1 MTAKKDKTEKVETA
15 EMIEMYKTVLKLFGK
30 KGIKFTMDDIAREL
44 KISKKTIY
52 VSFKDKET
60 LFIATVDYLFDSI
73 KEAESSVAE
82 DTTLTTVEKL
92 EKLMGVMPDSY
103 KDIHFAEL
111 YVLKD
116 KYPKIYK
123 RVSKRL
129 ESGWEITI
137 ALLEKG
143 MQEGTIRRIP
153 VPVFKTMFE
162 ATLEHFF
169 EQDVLVK
176 NKISYGKALQNVIEI
191 LLYGVATDKARSYE
205 LENGKVLSA

>member
-1 MTAKKDKTEKVETA
+1 MSAKKKAVNTDSA
-15 EMIEMYKTVLKLFGK
+15 EVIEIYNAVIRLFGS
-30 KGIKFTMDDIAREL
+30 KGIKFTMDDLAKEL

-52 VSFKDKET
+52 VHFKDKET
-60 LFIATVDYLFDSI
+60 LFLATVDHVFDSI
-73 KEAESSVAE
+73 KEEEQSVAE
-82 DTTLTTVEKL
+82 DSSLSTVEKL

-103 KDIHFAEL
+103 KDINFAGL
-111 YVLKD
+111 YMLKD

-123 RVSKRL
+123 RVEKRL

-153 VPVFKTMFE
+153 IPVFKTMFE

-169 EQDVLVK
+169 QQNVLVK
-176 NKISYGKALQNVIEI
+176 NRISYVKALQNVIGI
-191 LLYGVATDKARSYE
+191 LLYGVTVQK
-205 LENGKVLSA
+205 

>member
-1 MTAKKDKTEKVETA
+1 MSAKKKAVNTDSA
-15 EMIEMYKTVLKLFGK
+15 EVIEIYNAVIRLFGS
-30 KGIKFTMDDIAREL
+30 KGIKFTMDVLAKEL

-52 VSFKDKET
+52 VYFKDKET
-60 LFIATVDYLFDSI
+60 LFLATVDHVFDSI
-73 KEAESSVAE
+73 KEEEQSVAE
-82 DTTLTTVEKL
+82 DSSLSTVEKL

-103 KDIHFAEL
+103 KDINFAGL
-111 YVLKD
+111 YMLKD

-123 RVSKRL
+123 RVEKRL

-153 VPVFKTMFE
+153 IPVFKTMFE

-169 EQDVLVK
+169 QQNVLVK
-176 NKISYGKALQNVIEI
+176 NRISYGKALQNVIGI
-191 LLYGVATDKARSYE
+191 LLYGVTVQK
-205 LENGKVLSA
+205 